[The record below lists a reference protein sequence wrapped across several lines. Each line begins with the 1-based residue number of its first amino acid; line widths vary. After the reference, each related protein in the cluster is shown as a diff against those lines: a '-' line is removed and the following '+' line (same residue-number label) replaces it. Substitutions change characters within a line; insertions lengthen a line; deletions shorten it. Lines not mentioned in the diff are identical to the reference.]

1 MYSEKFERPHRY
13 VYIPPGGS
21 AVVFS
26 MKVPRNM
33 TAFIE
38 QIANTIYRD
47 TYYILRIDGKEEKV
61 ERAYG
66 TLDNPYKLSPPILA
80 KKSIEMIGY
89 NNSNYGHIFEC
100 VIDGQIIEG

>member
-13 VYIPPGGS
+13 AYVPPGGS
-21 AVVFS
+21 TVIFD
-26 MKVPRNM
+26 MKIPNGM

-47 TYYILRIDGKEEKV
+47 SYYILRIDGKEEKV

-66 TLDNPYKLSPPILA
+66 TLDNPYKLVPPIVA
-80 KKSIEMIGY
+80 KNRIEMIAY
-89 NNSNYGHIFEC
+89 NNSLYGHIFEC
-100 VIDGQIIEG
+100 VIDGQLIEG